1 MPGVAISGAVAGGL
15 NACCLTTHYRKAVQT
30 MARLGAGTRKRAD
43 GTLEKRFTIDGK
55 RYSVYGKTAKE
66 ISQKEQE
73 IRKQIEAGMYTD
85 NSFPWIYDMGK
96 ELIDI
101 LKSANSP
108 DEKSIAIR
116 EFREM
121 VDFTFSRH
129 PMMRDIFGRT
139 KDSMMFM
146 KELPYSLMRYLDE
159 ISEQC
164 N

>member
-1 MPGVAISGAVAGGL
+1 
-15 NACCLTTHYRKAVQT
+15 
-30 MARLGAGTRKRAD
+30 
-43 GTLEKRFTIDGK
+43 
-55 RYSVYGKTAKE
+55 
-66 ISQKEQE
+66 
-73 IRKQIEAGMYTD
+73 
-85 NSFPWIYDMGK
+85 MGK

-116 EFREM
+116 EFRKM
-121 VDFTFSRH
+121 VDFTFSH
-129 PMMRDIFGRT
+129 PMMRDIFGGT

>member
-1 MPGVAISGAVAGGL
+1 
-15 NACCLTTHYRKAVQT
+15 

-116 EFREM
+116 EFR
-121 VDFTFSRH
+121 D
-129 PMMRDIFGRT
+129 G
-139 KDSMMFM
+139 
-146 KELPYSLMRYLDE
+146 
-159 ISEQC
+159 
-164 N
+164 

>member
-1 MPGVAISGAVAGGL
+1 MEKIKDSLERISMR
-15 NACCLTTHYRKAVQT
+15 NE
-30 MARLGAGTRKRAD
+30 MAFERKRMSKKYSSMFFD
-43 GTLEKRFTIDGK
+43 EIMHMSGK
-55 RYSVYGKTAKE
+55 RSSYAFLMTLSLLKE
-66 ISQKEQE
+66 
-73 IRKQIEAGMYTD
+73 D
-85 NSFPWIYDMGK
+85 FPWIYDMGK

-101 LKSANSP
+101 LKSRNTP

-121 VDFTFSRH
+121 VDFTFSH

-139 KDSMMFM
+139 KDSIMFM

-159 ISEQC
+159 ISEQY